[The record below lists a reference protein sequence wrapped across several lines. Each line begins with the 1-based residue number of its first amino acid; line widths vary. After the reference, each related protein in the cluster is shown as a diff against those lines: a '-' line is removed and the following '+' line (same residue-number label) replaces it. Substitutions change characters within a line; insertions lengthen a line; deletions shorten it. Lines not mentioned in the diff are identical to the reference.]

1 MSRLTGILKGVKV
14 ANNGER
20 CPQIAL
26 VSPPIVLAQVTTHLN
41 LHNQTLHL
49 RGLSHHR
56 NEQLASTWLAVTNR
70 DRFSA

>member
-1 MSRLTGILKGVKV
+1 MIRLTGILKGEYRVKV

-26 VSPPIVLAQVTTHLN
+26 VSPPIVLA
-41 LHNQTLHL
+41 
-49 RGLSHHR
+49 R
-56 NEQLASTWLAVTNR
+56 STRLAVINR